1 MFIAYLCMAAQNR
14 SRFSLHFLFE
24 LLMGAPDLKITR
36 NVLPP
41 LNAIK
46 AFESVARLGSLTQAA
61 AELNVTP
68 SAVSQQIRLLE
79 EHIGKKLFVMDKKG
93 LTLTAIS
100 AKAFPQIRDAIELIG
115 AAFLPDE
122 VLKARVAI
130 STLPAMASRWLN
142 SKLSAFMAAHEE
154 LELYLDCSPKLVD
167 FSEESF
173 DLALRFGLGN
183 YEPLSVDPLFKER
196 FQAVCSPLL
205 KTQIQER
212 IKRRKLDSINFI
224 CDVGMMAGEHVT
236 WNDWIERRGLAGYTP
251 DKRTVCTDANMSID
265 AAVNGMGLLLGR
277 HILIVDLLEQG
288 SLVALDEEPFETAL
302 GYFLVYPSFSRLSPS
317 ARLLRDWI
325 LKCSAAMREKHSL
338 KL

>member
-1 MFIAYLCMAAQNR
+1 MPASDLTIA
-14 SRFSLHFLFE
+14 
-24 LLMGAPDLKITR
+24 R

-79 EHIGKKLFVMDKKG
+79 EHIGKKLFVIDKKG

-100 AKAFPQIRDAIELIG
+100 SQAFPQIRDAISLIG
-115 AAFLPDE
+115 SAFLPAED
-122 VLKARVAI
+122 LKARVAI
-130 STLPAMASRWLN
+130 STLPAMASHWLN
-142 SKLSAFMAAHEE
+142 SKLSVFMAAHEE
-154 LELYLDCSPKLVD
+154 LELYIDCSPKLVD

-173 DLALRFGLGN
+173 DMALRFGLGN
-183 YEPLSVDPLFKER
+183 YDPLSIDPLFKER
-196 FQAVCSPLL
+196 FQAVCSPLV

-212 IKRRKLDSINFI
+212 IKSRKLDAINFI
-224 CDVGMMAGEHVT
+224 CDVGMTAGEHVT
-236 WNDWIERRGLAGYTP
+236 WKDWLEQRGLAGYTP

-277 HILIVDLLEQG
+277 HVLIADLIEQG
-288 SLVALDEEPFETAL
+288 ALVALDEEPFETAL

-317 ARLLRDWI
+317 ARQLRSWI
-325 LKCSAAMREKHSL
+325 LKCSSAMREKHGL
-338 KL
+338 NL